1 MYPYLIRLENISIA
15 SYPFL
20 FGLGITVAGI
30 VMLILGKRDGYSI
43 KQIGNLFIL
52 LAFSVL
58 IGGRILFIIEFYPQ
72 FSGNWAKMI
81 ELSNG
86 GQIFYGG
93 LILSILMLIV
103 YCKRAKLKITTAM
116 DLTIVAVPLGLA
128 IGRLGCFCKGCC
140 YGEPSNFAWALSFPK
155 NIDTEENIVGCPA
168 YLHQLNDGLISSLHS
183 HTLPIHPTQLYSAAV
198 SLVIFVFMLWLWKK
212 EYAKGKLLF
221 VYLAMYSVFRFL
233 IEFIREN
240 EIIACGLT
248 ISQLI
253 SLIIIILISIYFIV
267 CCHKIK
273 KVKSFQIEN

>member
-1 MYPYLIRLENISIA
+1 MNQGSQMYPYLIRLQNISLA

-20 FGLGITVAGI
+20 FGLGLTIAGI
-30 VMLILGKRDGYSI
+30 VMLILGKRDGYTN

-58 IGGRILFIIEFYPQ
+58 IGGRVLFIIEFYPQ
-72 FSGNWAKMI
+72 FLGKWEKMI

-103 YCKRAKLKITTAM
+103 YCKRAKLKISITM

-140 YGEPSNFAWALSFPK
+140 YGKPSNFAWALSFPK
-155 NIDTEENIVGCPA
+155 HIDIEGNIVGCPA
-168 YLHQLNDGLISSLHS
+168 YLHQLDDGLISPLHS
-183 HTLPIHPTQLYSAAV
+183 QTLPVHPTQLYSAAV
-198 SLVIFVFMLWLWKK
+198 SLVIFVFMLWLWEK

-221 VYLAMYSVFRFL
+221 VYLAIYSVFRFL

-240 EIIACGLT
+240 KMITWGLT
-248 ISQLI
+248 LSQLI
-253 SLIIIILISIYFIV
+253 SLIIIALLSSYFIV
-267 CCHKIK
+267 YCYKLD
-273 KVKSFQIEN
+273 E